1 MKDRNKL
8 VVMLSVVVV
17 VVLLVAGVILL
28 PPREQPAV
36 EPEPQEPVAE
46 EPEEP
51 VVQEPEK
58 PEPPPLIDMEMF
70 VDHTWWW
77 ISEWA
82 GTIPD
87 EITRITGVNLNITVA
102 ADEQQLPMMI
112 AAGDL
117 PELVFTDNGG
127 HMVLRLSDPA
137 LTHPWNELIERYAP
151 DFEIDELQKALYT
164 QPDGNFY
171 TILNNF
177 STEREWREN
186 RFALPSPGG
195 MALREDILA
204 QLGTPPITT
213 LDDLV
218 NVFSMV
224 KEQFPDVVPLVMNTH
239 HAGFS
244 QQGSFFINTFGLMG
258 GGFAF
263 DEQGKLVYYIR
274 EPGRLEYYKFLNSLY
289 RNGYIIAENFAFRSE
304 EESFQYAWD
313 LRCFAYSK
321 LVMEGAD
328 ILNIDME
335 RFGHDVRWKQ
345 IVEPLSETFNV
356 YNTSAGWSGVFI
368 TQDNENPDRAIKLM
382 EFLYSQQGQR
392 LAMWGIEGR
401 HWNMSPEGYPALI
414 AEMADPA
421 FVEAEG
427 IRWWGLLIGSAVV
440 EALFNYN
447 PAREQGTAAALV
459 AREHMEFYPGLGL
472 LGMRTP
478 DDKQAI
484 LTRLNEMVRTEEI
497 KIILAETE
505 AEAVEA
511 YQNMLRLAEEIG
523 VTALEEWANQDYSEI
538 KALFE

>member
-8 VVMLSVVVV
+8 VVVLSVVVV
-17 VVLLVAGVILL
+17 VVLLVAGILWL
-28 PPREQPAV
+28 PLREQPV
-36 EPEPQEPVAE
+36 EEPEPQEPVAE
-46 EPEEP
+46 EPVAEEP
-51 VVQEPEK
+51 EEPA
-58 PEPPPLIDMEMF
+58 PPPLIDMEMF

-77 ISEWA
+77 IREWA
-82 GTIPD
+82 GTILE

-102 ADEQQLPMMI
+102 TDEQQLPMMI

-117 PELVFTDNGG
+117 PELIFTDNGG

-137 LTHPWNELIERYAP
+137 LTHPWNELIESYAP

-204 QLGTPPITT
+204 QLGNPPITT
-213 LDDLV
+213 LDELV

-224 KEQFPDVVPLVMNTH
+224 KEQFPDLVPLVMNTN

-263 DEQGKLVYYIR
+263 NELGELVYYIR

-328 ILNIDME
+328 ILNVDME
-335 RFGHDVRWKQ
+335 GFGHDVRWKQ
-345 IVEPLSETFNV
+345 IIEPLSETFNV

-382 EFLYSQQGQR
+382 EFLYSQEGQR
-392 LAMWGIEGR
+392 LAMWGIEGK

-414 AEMADPA
+414 AEMADSA

-484 LTRLNEMVRTEEI
+484 LTRLDEMVTTEEI
-497 KIILAETE
+497 KIILAESE

-523 VTALEEWANQDYSEI
+523 VTALEEWANQEYTEI
-538 KALFE
+538 KSLFE

>member
-1 MKDRNKL
+1 MKDRKKL
-8 VVMLSVVVV
+8 VPILSVVVV
-17 VVLLVAGVILL
+17 VVVLLAAGILWL
-28 PPREQPAV
+28 PQIEQPAA
-36 EPEPQEPVAE
+36 EPEPDPQEPVAE
-46 EPEEP
+46 RPEEPQEPEEP
-51 VVQEPEK
+51 EEPT
-58 PEPPPLIDMEMF
+58 PPPLIDMEMF
-70 VDHTWWW
+70 INHPWWW
-77 ISEWA
+77 IREWG
-82 GTIPD
+82 GTVPD

-102 ADEQQLPMMI
+102 TDAEQLPMMV

-117 PELVFTDNGG
+117 PELIFTDNGG
-127 HMVLRLSDPA
+127 HMVLRLSDPD

-151 DFEIDELQKALYT
+151 DFQIDELQKALYT
-164 QPDGNFY
+164 QADGNFY

-177 STEREWREN
+177 STEREWQEN

-195 MALREDILA
+195 LALREDILE
-204 QLGTPPITT
+204 QMGNPQIQT

-218 NVFSMV
+218 NVFGMV
-224 KEQFPDVVPLVMNTH
+224 KEQFPDLVPLVMNTH
-239 HAGFS
+239 HLQGFFLN
-244 QQGSFFINTFGLMG
+244 QFGLQG

-263 DEQGKLVYYIR
+263 DEQDRLVYYIR
-274 EPGRLEYYKFLNSLY
+274 EPGRLEFYKFFNSLY
-289 RNGYIIAENFAFRSE
+289 RNGFMIAENFAFRSE

-313 LRCFAYSK
+313 LRCFAYGK

-328 ILNIDME
+328 ILNTDME
-335 RFGHDVRWKQ
+335 RLGHDVRWKQ
-345 IVEPLSETFNV
+345 ITEPLKDTFTV

-368 TQDNENPDRAIKLM
+368 TRNNENPDRAIRFM

-392 LAMWGIEGR
+392 LAMWGIEGK
-401 HWNMSPEGYPALI
+401 HWNMSPEGFPILSE
-414 AEMADPA
+414 EMGDPK

-478 DDKQAI
+478 DDKRAI
-484 LTRLNEMVRTEEI
+484 LTRLDEMVRTEEN
-497 KIILAETE
+497 KIILAESE

-511 YQNMLRLAEEIG
+511 YENMLRLADEIG
-523 VTALEEWANQDYSEI
+523 AAALEEWANQEYTDI
-538 KALFE
+538 KRLFE